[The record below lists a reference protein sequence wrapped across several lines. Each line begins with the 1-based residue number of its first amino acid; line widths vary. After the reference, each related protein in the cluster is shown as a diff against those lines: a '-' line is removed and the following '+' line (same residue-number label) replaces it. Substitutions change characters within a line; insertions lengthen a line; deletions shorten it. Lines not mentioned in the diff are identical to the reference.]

1 MSGSKTTTSKTK
13 PPKWAEPYYKG
24 YLSSAQSLA
33 SKPYQAYTGERNA
46 GFTQDQ
52 LNAMQMT
59 RDQVGINQGAWSQGL
74 GQLQGFANGS
84 MKNPYSGQNNPYLEQ
99 MIQNSNAGISRNYM
113 DSIQPNLMNQ
123 FSASGA
129 FGGSAHEQ
137 MLLKSQQALAD
148 SLAQNETGMRGQEY
162 DIQRQ
167 LAEQDLARQ
176 GQAISALPAYLQGG
190 YQGAS
195 ALSNIGNAQQ
205 QLQQNIYNTGY
216 SDYLD
221 QRNYPAKQLGL
232 LGDALQVTS
241 GAYQNRQDPNQ
252 NYQSPWQTAAGIA
265 TAFGGFG

>member
-1 MSGSKTTTSKTK
+1 MSGSKTQTSKTK

-33 SKPYQAYTGERNA
+33 NKPYQAYTGERNA

-59 RDQVGINQGAWSQGL
+59 RDQVGINQGAWNQGL
-74 GQLQGFANGS
+74 GQIQAIAGGS

-99 MIQNSNAGISRNYM
+99 MIQNSAKGVTQNYM

-129 FGGSAHEQ
+129 FGGSAHEA

-148 SLAQNETGMRGQEY
+148 SLGQNETSMRGQEY

-167 LAEQDLARQ
+167 LAENDLARQ
-176 GQAISALPAYLQGG
+176 TNAISALPAYLQGG
-190 YQGAS
+190 YQGAN

-221 QRNYPAKQLGL
+221 QRDYPAKQIGL
-232 LGDALQVTS
+232 LGNALGTIT
-241 GAYQNRQDPNQ
+241 GAYQNQSQPNP
-252 NYQSPWQTAAGIA
+252 NYQSPWQTAAGIGA
-265 TAFGGFG
+265 ILGGG

>member
-1 MSGSKTTTSKTK
+1 
-13 PPKWAEPYYKG
+13 
-24 YLSSAQSLA
+24 
-33 SKPYQAYTGERNA
+33 
-46 GFTQDQ
+46 
-52 LNAMQMT
+52 MQMT

-99 MIQNSNAGISRNYM
+99 MIQNANAGVTSNYM

-129 FGGSAHEQ
+129 FGGSAHQQ

-167 LAEQDLARQ
+167 LAENDLARQ
-176 GQAISALPAYLQGG
+176 GTAISQLPSYLQAG
-190 YQGAS
+190 YGGAS

-221 QRNYPAKQLGL
+221 AREYPNKQLGL
-232 LGDALQVTS
+232 LGSALGTTS
-241 GAYQNRQDPNQ
+241 GAYSNQQSPNP
-252 NYQSPWQTAAGIA
+252 NYQSPWQTAAGIG
-265 TAFGGFG
+265 TAIAGWGG